1 MSVINL
7 LPDQYPRSRLTLSA
21 SGPKLTIGDRP
32 AMSACQGEAVVT
44 SALAEVRK

>member
-1 MSVINL
+1 MRL
-7 LPDQYPRSRLTLSA
+7 LGNVRFWPQ
-21 SGPKLTIGDRP
+21 LTIGDRP